1 MKNPILSVE
10 EANRIINDFTGNV
23 VDFTLVIG
31 KTITLN
37 NKIVRMDIAFAI
49 ITDTILGKGWF
60 PNWFIIEDWL
70 KIYHYTDS

>member
-60 PNWFIIEDWL
+60 PN
-70 KIYHYTDS
+70 